1 MHKRRVLADGITYVG
16 LDVHKEWLVV
26 AIAEGGGRGEVR
38 EYRRIA
44 NTTEALERL
53 VRKLGQKGAEPRF
66 GYKAGPCGYGIQ
78 RQLSASGHDC
88 VVVAP
93 SLIPKR
99 AGDRVKTDRRDAA
112 SLARLHRAGELTAV
126 WVPDAGHA
134 GGAVAVWGTL
144 ATTICRVA
152 DPMQVARPRQ
162 LRDASTVM
170 RFRPAHQSMINRR
183 HDNCASCSARH
194 SLKHALEIKPRIHAP
209 ATCKGGHESGQI
221 IRLVPGSEGGSRP

>member
-1 MHKRRVLADGITYVG
+1 MLLPG
-16 LDVHKEWLVV
+16 
-26 AIAEGGGRGEVR
+26 
-38 EYRRIA
+38 
-44 NTTEALERL
+44 
-53 VRKLGQKGAEPRF
+53 
-66 GYKAGPCGYGIQ
+66 
-78 RQLSASGHDC
+78 S
-88 VVVAP
+88 
-93 SLIPKR
+93 
-99 AGDRVKTDRRDAA
+99 
-112 SLARLHRAGELTAV
+112 
-126 WVPDAGHA
+126 A

-183 HDNCASCSARH
+183 HDDCASCSARH